1 MELKTHLPP
10 NTLKSKFVPPLRAIA
25 MAVAQKHGIE
35 FHHLRVK
42 RRLAPLILA
51 RGEFV
56 YRALTE
62 TTESLVVIG
71 RYLNRHHGTVGYIMR
86 RYCRQY
92 GLPIPR
98 GLKIY
103 ERRFRDIHRIKYLRP
118 VGHLDRAERRIF
130 YQQLA
135 ETNHPRNPQPVGM
148 TAGAVDMSALPV
160 GA

>member
-1 MELKTHLPP
+1 MELKAHLPP

-42 RRLAPLILA
+42 RRFAPLILA
-51 RGEFV
+51 RGEFI

-62 TTESLVVIG
+62 TDKSLVVIG
-71 RYLNRHHGTVGYIMR
+71 RYLNRHHGTIGYIMR

-103 ERRFRDIHRIKYLRP
+103 ERRFRDMHRIKYLRP

-130 YQQLA
+130 YAELA
-135 ETNHPRNPQPVGM
+135 QCEATQRAVHE
-148 TAGAVDMSALPV
+148 AGR
-160 GA
+160 